1 MIAKLFE
8 GIYHEILLSGYEG
21 DKYKGIE
28 YNSSKVSDGYI
39 FVALVGNRE
48 DGHNYIDYAVKNGA
62 KLIVVSKKIKMDYKG
77 INVVMVDD
85 TRKNLG
91 KIASNFYGAPEKKL
105 DIIGVTGTNGKTTT
119 SYLVH
124 RFLDKSAFIGSVG
137 IEIGDARYPAVN
149 TTPESADII
158 KFAKEAVDKGM
169 KYLILEVSSQGIDNW
184 RIENLAF
191 RGVIFT
197 NLTKEHLDYHKNM
210 EDYFDVK
217 CRLFDKLL
225 DKNSVGVVNI
235 EDEYGRRI
243 AGKYKNI
250 ISYGTNESTYK
261 GLIEEMEI
269 DKMNIK
275 IEGPNKNYSL
285 ETSLIGNY
293 NMNNIAAAVAMVEA
307 LGENT
312 DVIFSRLKEL
322 KCVEGRMEIIEEK
335 GIKIIIDYAHTEDAL
350 EKVMK
355 TLDRCKGRRLLTLV
369 SGTGERYREKRPVLG
384 KIAGLYSDFV
394 MISSN
399 SPRNEEPMDIA
410 LEVASGM
417 EQLNYK
423 SYDIEVDRKEAV
435 KKLIEMGNEGDI
447 ILLTGKGHEKYQE
460 IKGKKEKYNEL
471 ETVKEILE
479 IKNHL

>member
-8 GIYHEILLSGYEG
+8 GIDHEMLSSDYKGE
-21 DKYKGIE
+21 YKGIE
-28 YNSSKVSDGYI
+28 YNSSKVAEGYI

-48 DGHNYIDYAVKNGA
+48 DGHNYVDYAVKNGA
-62 KLIVVSKKIKMDYKG
+62 KLIVVSKKIRMDYKG
-77 INVVMVDD
+77 INVVRVDD
-85 TRKNLG
+85 TRKSLG
-91 KIASNFYGAPEKKL
+91 KLASNFYGAPEKKL
-105 DIIGVTGTNGKTTT
+105 EIIGVTGTNGKTTT

-137 IEIGDARYPAVN
+137 IEIGDAKYPAVN

-169 KYLILEVSSQGIDNW
+169 KYLVLEVSSQGIDNW

-191 RGVIFT
+191 RGAIFT

-210 EDYFDVK
+210 EEYFEVK
-217 CRLFDKLL
+217 RRLFDKLL
-225 DKNSVGVVNI
+225 NKNSVGVVNI

-243 AGKYKNI
+243 AEKYENI
-250 ISYGTNESTYK
+250 ISYGTKESMYK
-261 GLIEEMEI
+261 ARIEKMEI
-269 DKMNIK
+269 DKMNIE
-275 IEGPNKNYSL
+275 IEGPKKNYSL
-285 ETSLIGNY
+285 ETSFIGNY
-293 NMNNIAAAVAMVEA
+293 NMNNIVAAIAMVEA
-307 LGENT
+307 LGEDT
-312 DVIFSRLKEL
+312 DSICSRLKEL
-322 KCVEGRMEIIEEK
+322 KCVEGRMEIVEK
-335 GIKIIIDYAHTEDAL
+335 NGIKVIIDYAHTEDAL

-355 TLDRCKGRRLLTLV
+355 TLDICKCGRLLTLI

-417 EQLNYK
+417 EQINYK
-423 SYDIEVDRKEAV
+423 SYDIEVDRKKAV
-435 KKLIEMGNEGDI
+435 KKLIEMGKDGDI

-471 ETVKEILE
+471 ETVKEIFE